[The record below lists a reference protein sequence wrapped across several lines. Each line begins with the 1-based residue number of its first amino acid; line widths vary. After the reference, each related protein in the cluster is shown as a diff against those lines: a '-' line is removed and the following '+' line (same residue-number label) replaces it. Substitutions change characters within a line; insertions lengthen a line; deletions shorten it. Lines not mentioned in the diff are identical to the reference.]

1 MLITLTNYKIYNTV
15 MAYKEFFQNF
25 NSYIPAKA
33 NFYLQKNM
41 NKLAAAAEEIEGA
54 RLEIAKHYGSVAE
67 DGSSYSVP
75 EELIP
80 QANQELNNLF
90 SIEQELDI
98 KKISLEDF
106 GNVEF
111 TPQQM
116 QVIMFMIDEE

>member
-1 MLITLTNYKIYNTV
+1 MLTILTNYEIYNTA

-25 NSYIPAKA
+25 NSYIPVKV

-41 NKLAAAAEEIEGA
+41 NKLAAAAEEIEKA
-54 RLEIAKHYGSVAE
+54 RLEIAKHYGVIAE

-98 KKISLEDF
+98 KKVSLEDF